1 MTKIK
6 TIKQSPLTGDT
17 CIEPEEEKYRTPNG
31 EINWWLVN
39 GGDVIPDERHLRLR
53 KACNKVRTLLAKVCP
68 RFHAQ
73 LTECPGQCM
82 FYGYTTTA
90 DDTGHFRNCP
100 VYCMAADSDVVSLTI
115 AKQEVKNGH
124 LRKTFLHIK

>member
-17 CIEPEEEKYRTPNG
+17 YIEPDDDCKMPDG
-31 EINWWLVN
+31 EINWWLVR
-39 GGDVIPDERHLRLR
+39 GGDVIPDERHIRLR

-68 RFHAQ
+68 RFNAQ
-73 LTECPGQCM
+73 LTECPGECM

-90 DDTGHFRNCP
+90 DDYGYYTRCP
-100 VYCMAADSDVVSLTI
+100 VYCMSGDADLVALQI
-115 AKQEVKNGH
+115 AKQETKNGH